1 MSELPIWWIVVSG
14 IFFGLA
20 ILVLIGLLFAVL
32 KAMQALKS
40 VQASVEKTIDRA
52 EKVVDRL
59 EAVAKSAQ
67 GTVESIGGRAKSAAS
82 SIESVVSAGAKKM
95 ETVAPIFVMALA
107 GLKLYQHFA
116 EMRAERQHDESE
128 HGA

>member
-1 MSELPIWWIVVSG
+1 MNELPMWWVVVSG
-14 IFFGLA
+14 IFFGLG
-20 ILVLIGLLFAVL
+20 ILVCVGLLIAVMKAMVAL
-32 KAMQALKS
+32 KA

-59 EAVAKSAQ
+59 EGVAKSAQ

-95 ETVAPIFVMALA
+95 ETIAPIFVMALA
-107 GLKLYQHFA
+107 GLKLYQQFA
-116 EMRAERQHDESE
+116 EMRTEKARQESDED
-128 HGA
+128 